1 MKKRK
6 EEIKGVIYLSLI
18 ALAVLASLL
27 YGNLLD
33 ANIGDF
39 LAYKVFGDSLHISL
53 IILIPIVITLLYI
66 YIIILGKKYRL
77 VKMNVN
83 HFSFIVILLI
93 MMIYMG
99 TLVLTKDY
107 SSYLGEEI
115 YDSGVVIGESPTIN
129 ERIWSLFSFYLSL
142 LTIYA
147 FFELVKPV
155 KHFKAF
161 FYLILSLL
169 IAFCLSSIIYSLIFE
184 QDKIALFNSFSVIY
198 NKEAYLNS
206 FFGHTNVFGH
216 LLFFGVLSFVALAFL
231 TRKYFL
237 IIPSFLFTPFI
248 VFSACRAAMM
258 STLVLYLSVFLYFYI
273 RSFFIKK
280 WLFYLLS
287 LVLFSLLV
295 VIFVDSTIYSFIRL
309 DIGENETISLYEAIG
324 DVFDRLITKR
334 FNLIENIMPIYQSND
349 YIFGFGYGIA
359 FLLARTYNEQAYY
372 MHNSLFEIYFQGGI
386 VYLVFLVSIYIYVL
400 YRTIRYAK
408 RSKKTNILGY
418 LIISTIGIGF
428 YGLYESMPILFNDFL
443 GGATGL
449 FLILLPLVFVTYSE
463 NGYSLIDLSIET
475 QKGNTKTFYVS
486 DLYNKKKLE
495 KHFEKN
501 MNISVLQ
508 EVILE
513 AISGLDLEMNQRVN
527 VTIVKENQDGVL
539 RKVKCEYNNE
549 DLLTIFIYI

>member
-6 EEIKGVIYLSLI
+6 EEIKGVVYLSLI

-77 VKMNVN
+77 IKMNVN
-83 HFSFIVILLI
+83 HFSLIVILLI

-107 SSYLGEEI
+107 SSYIGEEI
-115 YDSGVVIGESPTIN
+115 YNSSVVRGESPTIN

-161 FYLILSLL
+161 FYFILSLL

-206 FFGHTNVFGH
+206 FFGQTNVFGH

-248 VFSACRAAMM
+248 VFSAQ
-258 STLVLYLSVFLYFYI
+258 YI
-273 RSFFIKK
+273 A
-280 WLFYLLS
+280 L
-287 LVLFSLLV
+287 
-295 VIFVDSTIYSFIRL
+295 
-309 DIGENETISLYEAIG
+309 
-324 DVFDRLITKR
+324 
-334 FNLIENIMPIYQSND
+334 
-349 YIFGFGYGIA
+349 
-359 FLLARTYNEQAYY
+359 
-372 MHNSLFEIYFQGGI
+372 
-386 VYLVFLVSIYIYVL
+386 
-400 YRTIRYAK
+400 
-408 RSKKTNILGY
+408 
-418 LIISTIGIGF
+418 
-428 YGLYESMPILFNDFL
+428 
-443 GGATGL
+443 
-449 FLILLPLVFVTYSE
+449 
-463 NGYSLIDLSIET
+463 
-475 QKGNTKTFYVS
+475 
-486 DLYNKKKLE
+486 
-495 KHFEKN
+495 
-501 MNISVLQ
+501 
-508 EVILE
+508 
-513 AISGLDLEMNQRVN
+513 LDL
-527 VTIVKENQDGVL
+527 K
-539 RKVKCEYNNE
+539 
-549 DLLTIFIYI
+549 